1 MLTLVIPSASNLD
14 ESNIKHA
21 KVFNMI
27 VKIYLNGEFIEVPL
41 SSSYKDNK
49 NLRDKGRISGNN
61 AIRWR
66 IE

>member
-41 SSSYKDNK
+41 IIIIFLVATKIMFFVVQF
-49 NLRDKGRISGNN
+49 LFLIHFL
-61 AIRWR
+61 
-66 IE
+66 

>member
-27 VKIYLNGEFIEVPL
+27 VKIYLNGKFIDVPL
-41 SSSYKDNK
+41 SN
-49 NLRDKGRISGNN
+49 RDAFFYVSITF
-61 AIRWR
+61 
-66 IE
+66 

>member
-1 MLTLVIPSASNLD
+1 MPTLVIPSASNLD

-41 SSSYKDNK
+41 NK
-49 NLRDKGRISGNN
+49 NRVNLR
-61 AIRWR
+61 
-66 IE
+66 

>member
-27 VKIYLNGEFIEVPL
+27 VKIYLNGEFIEFPL
-41 SSSYKDNK
+41 SSSHKDNK
-49 NLRDKGRISGNN
+49 SIKSIDERRRIFSIHN
-61 AIRWR
+61 A
-66 IE
+66 